1 MGSLNPLADVFET
14 PDIEVIFHDADYDL
28 RLLDR
33 DFGVSVGGLFDTKIA
48 ALRAHR
54 SQIPED
60 WFMLTVPEE
69 SRPELVGRE
78 SFVRVFSRGDA
89 PDREDDLFAGLR

>member
-1 MGSLNPLADVFET
+1 MAELRFAAGKIDEEQFLRMQESGT
-14 PDIEVIFHDADYDL
+14 PDEQVNA
-28 RLLDR
+28 LLD
-33 DFGVSVGGLFDTKIA
+33 VSDRVDTKIA

-78 SFVRVFSRGDA
+78 SFVRVFSRVEVPA
-89 PDREDDLFAGLR
+89 SETDLFTGLR